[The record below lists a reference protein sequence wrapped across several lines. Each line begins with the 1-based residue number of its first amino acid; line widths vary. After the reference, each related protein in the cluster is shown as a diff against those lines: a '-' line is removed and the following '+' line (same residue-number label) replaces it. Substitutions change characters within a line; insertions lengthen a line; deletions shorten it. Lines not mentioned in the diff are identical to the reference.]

1 MKYQDLTNLLD
12 NTPNQPTKFKATIEV
27 EINDESRGTH
37 NKNNQI
43 RFQTLMLR
51 SRLCDYRDAYI
62 LVKRTVAVADETA
75 AAPHN
80 VNKKVILNIVGHLL
94 TE

>member
-1 MKYQDLTNLLD
+1 
-12 NTPNQPTKFKATIEV
+12 
-27 EINDESRGTH
+27 
-37 NKNNQI
+37 
-43 RFQTLMLR
+43 MLR
-51 SRLCDYRDAYI
+51 SHLCDYRDAYI